1 MQELNLTVPI
11 TDPTTD
17 DASYQKGQ
25 AFRQVSVV
33 MFNVGAVS
41 FQLGAITDGEVLVTC
56 TVPEDIDP
64 TALEH
69 DLTAALTYI

>member
-1 MQELNLTVPI
+1 MQELNITVPI

-17 DASYQKGQ
+17 DVAYQKGQ

-56 TVPEDIDP
+56 TVPESVDP
-64 TALEH
+64 TALEQ
-69 DLTAALTYI
+69 DLTAALTYL

>member
-1 MQELNLTVPI
+1 MQELNITVPI
-11 TDPTTD
+11 TDPTSD

-33 MFNVGAVS
+33 MYNVGAVS

-56 TVPEDIDP
+56 TVPDTIDP
-64 TALEH
+64 AVLEQ
-69 DLTAALTYI
+69 DLTSALTYI